1 MVFALEPGGELPL
14 YQQIRDG
21 LRAQIEAGALTPGR
35 RLPSSRQLA
44 RDLGV
49 SRITAASAYAE
60 LEAEGM
66 IEARAGSGTYVAT
79 PWSPAGPHAPG
90 PVAARLPSWQSGLG
104 REGSAERERMMR
116 ESARSNASG
125 LVTFAWARGDVTLF
139 PTVELRRAIADAI
152 ENDGPP
158 SLQYE
163 QSEGYGPL
171 RSWIAA
177 HLRLA
182 GVELADDD
190 VIVTAGAQQA
200 IDLLTRV
207 FLRAGD
213 RVVVEAPTYPG
224 ALEAFESAG
233 AEIVEVPLD
242 GEGMRADLLAGL
254 LERHR
259 PRLVYTIPTFHNPT
273 GTVMSAGRRR
283 EVVALAERHAVPLV
297 EDDYLR
303 EVRFGSPIPAP
314 LAAFDA
320 DGNVILIG
328 SFSKSLLPSLRLGYV
343 VARGPL
349 RERLISLKRVADV
362 GSSALLQRALHR
374 CLESGT
380 MHTYWKR
387 ASRLYRRRQQAMVQA
402 LRRHFPPGTAW
413 SAAPGGLMLWVRVPG
428 AASVDALL
436 DQALAAGV
444 SFAAGSAFFARPAD
458 QPYMR
463 LSFAALPE
471 AEIERGIAILGRL
484 VRAQLA
490 RPTARSA

>member
-1 MVFALEPGGELPL
+1 MVFTLEPGSEVPL
-14 YQQIRDG
+14 YLQIRDG
-21 LRAQIEAGALTPGR
+21 LRVQIEAGALPAGQ

-49 SRITAASAYAE
+49 SRVTAASAYAE
-60 LEAEGM
+60 LEAEGLV
-66 IEARAGSGTYVAT
+66 EPRLGSGTYVAA
-79 PWSPAGPHAPG
+79 PWASSGPRASRLAG
-90 PVAARLPSWQSGLG
+90 ARLPRWQAAIGPA
-104 REGSAERERMMR
+104 GSATRSRMMR
-116 ESARSNASG
+116 ESARSDAG
-125 LVTFAWARGDVTLF
+125 VVTFAWARGDVTLF

-152 ENDGPP
+152 ENDAPP

-163 QSEGYGPL
+163 QSEGYRPL

-182 GVELADDD
+182 GVELDDDD

-200 IDLLTRV
+200 IDLLARV
-207 FLRAGD
+207 FVRPGD

-224 ALEAFESAG
+224 ALEAFESAR
-233 AEIVEVPLD
+233 AELVEVPLD
-242 GEGMRADLLAGL
+242 GEGMRADALADA
-254 LERHR
+254 LERER

-273 GTVMSAGRRR
+273 GAVMGAARRR
-283 EVVALAERHAVPLV
+283 EVVALAERHGVPLV

-303 EVRFGSPIPAP
+303 EVRFGSPIPPP

-320 DGNVILIG
+320 AGNVILIG

-349 RERLISLKRVADV
+349 RERLIALKRVADV

-374 CLESGT
+374 CLESGA
-380 MHTYWKR
+380 MHAYWKR
-387 ASRLYRRRQQAMVQA
+387 ASRLYRRRQQVMVQA
-402 LRRHFPPGTAW
+402 LRRHFPAGTRW
-413 SAAPGGLMLWVRVPG
+413 SAAQGGLVLWVRVPAG
-428 AASVDALL
+428 ASVDALL
-436 DQALAAGV
+436 DEALAAGV

-458 QPYMR
+458 QPFMR
-463 LSFAALPE
+463 LSFAAQPE
-471 AEIERGIAILGRL
+471 AEIERGLAILGRL
-484 VRAQLA
+484 LRAQLA